1 MSTVT
6 NINRYQRRR
15 GQTKREIL
23 VAAQKVLAAKG
34 YHDMKIVDI
43 ADAADVGVGTFYVHF
58 ATKDAVFQELV
69 EQTVRTVKTVIDQA
83 WEQDYDVIDKVRTTN
98 RCLFAF
104 AQDHREL
111 FKIVFGHGNAFH
123 EMLRRFYTIFTHDVA
138 ERVGEGM
145 TQKVYRP
152 VNPDIAANALV
163 GMFGQLVSWWVERET
178 PSAEEMA
185 VEMTAL
191 MLHGLARSPSQS
203 TS

>member
-83 WEQDYDVIDKVRTTN
+83 WEQDDDVIDKVRTTN

-123 EMLRRFYTIFTHDVA
+123 EMLRRFYTIFTQDVA
-138 ERVGEGM
+138 ERVSEGM
-145 TQKVYRP
+145 AQEVYRP

-185 VEMTAL
+185 DEMTAF
-191 MLHGLARSPSQS
+191 MLHGLARSPSQGMS
-203 TS
+203 

>member
-1 MSTVT
+1 MSAVT

-15 GQTKREIL
+15 EQTKREIL

-43 ADAADVGVGTFYVHF
+43 AAAADIGVGTFYVHF
-58 ATKDAVFQELV
+58 ATKDAVFLELV
-69 EQTVRTVKTVIDQA
+69 EQTARTVKTVIDQA
-83 WEQDYDVIDKVRTTN
+83 WEQDYGVIDKVRTTN

-123 EMLRRFYTIFTHDVA
+123 EMLRQVYMMFIHDTA
-138 ERVGEGM
+138 ERVRDGM

-163 GMFGQLVSWWVERET
+163 GMFAQSVSWWVERET

-185 VEMTAL
+185 DEMTAF
-191 MLHGLARSPSQS
+191 MLHGLACSPSRS
-203 TS
+203 MS

>member
-1 MSTVT
+1 MSAVT

-15 GQTKREIL
+15 ERTKRDIL

-43 ADAADVGVGTFYVHF
+43 ATAADVGVGTFYVHF
-58 ATKDAVFQELV
+58 ATKDAVFLELV
-69 EQTVRTVKTVIDQA
+69 EQTARTVKTVIDQA

-123 EMLRRFYTIFTHDVA
+123 EMLRQFYTMFTDDVA
-138 ERVGEGM
+138 ERVREGM

-163 GMFGQLVSWWVERET
+163 GMFAQLVSWWVERET

-185 VEMTAL
+185 DEMTAF
-191 MLHGLARSPSQS
+191 MLHGLACGPSRTMS
-203 TS
+203 